1 MQGLKNSNNE
11 TWVDV
16 QLVFSLLFAYQE
28 KMKILFIILSTLQ
41 VNRFLHGIIYIE
53 SYLDIYST

>member
-1 MQGLKNSNNE
+1 MQGLKNSDNE